1 MKATIP
7 SSIVSLIPARVARVQ
22 SGTTFLPAANS
33 CRYFERV
40 EHLSEHLQWLSPLHL
55 LTTEDQQLLGLRAAN
70 GRPLHAADVEDD
82 ADVELEEMDHADDA
96 GEEADTEAP
105 VAVEEPTA

>member
-22 SGTTFLPAANS
+22 SGTAFLAAANS

-40 EHLSEHLQWLSPLHL
+40 EHLSGHLQWLSPLHL
-55 LTTEDQQLLGLRAAN
+55 LTSEDQQLLGLRAAN
-70 GRPLHAADVEDD
+70 GRLLHAADVENGTNI
-82 ADVELEEMDHADDA
+82 ELDEMDRADDA

-105 VAVEEPTA
+105 VAIPEPTA